1 MFKRFALTILIV
13 FTVTTLAFGHGSICS
28 SQKTSYDNAKTSY
41 SAAKTAHE
49 NAKKQA
55 AGNIAQDTAQGAAQ
69 GAVAGAMAG
78 GVATAPTGGAGAIP
92 GAGIGAVIG
101 GASSAV
107 GSAVGNGINIWR
119 LGQAKN
125 KAKKDCD
132 NAYYAWSNCMW
143 SHIQNFH
150 YSAGGSGSQKPDHS
164 HSVPSN
170 GC

>member
-13 FTVTTLAFGHGSICS
+13 FTVTTFAFGHGSICS
-28 SQKTSYDNAKTSY
+28 TEKTSYDNAKSNY

-55 AGNIAQDTAQGAAQ
+55 AGNIAQDTVEGAVTGAA
-69 GAVAGAMAG
+69 AGGMAG
-78 GVATAPTGGAGAIP
+78 GLATAPAGGAGALP
-92 GAGIGAVIG
+92 GAGIGGVIG
-101 GASSAV
+101 GASSAL
-107 GSAVGNGINIWR
+107 GSTVGNGIKIWR
-119 LGQAKN
+119 LGRAKAR
-125 KAKKDCD
+125 AKTACD
-132 NAYYAWSNCMW
+132 NAYYSWSNCMW

-150 YSAGGSGSQKPDHS
+150 YSASGSGSQQPDHS

>member
-28 SQKTSYDNAKTSY
+28 SQKTSYDNAKSSY

-69 GAVAGAMAG
+69 GAVAGFMAG
-78 GVATAPTGGAGAIP
+78 AAATVPAGGSGAIP
-92 GAGIGAVIG
+92 GLGIGLVIG
-101 GASSAV
+101 GSSSAV
-107 GSAVGNGINIWR
+107 GSAVGNAINIWR
-119 LGQAKN
+119 LGRAKG
-125 KAKKDCD
+125 KAKDDCD
-132 NAYYAWSNCMW
+132 DAYHAWSNCMW
-143 SHIQNFH
+143 SHILNLH
-150 YSAGGSGSQKPDHS
+150 YSASGSGSQQPDHS
-164 HSVPSN
+164 HSVAEN